1 MRADTISAI
10 KALQEHPSHGHDS
23 MTNSILP
30 AGIVIHRF
38 DQERLPDEIDPLVV
52 EARAN
57 GDDFVDGLIER
68 WLSGENRFAGPG
80 EALFMAWRS
89 DGGTTQLCGL
99 AGVGRDPYLNDPAIA
114 RLRHVYVG
122 RAFRRQGIAEHLVLT
137 CLAHA
142 DGHFPTIRLRTEN
155 PAAARIYERLGFA
168 PVENESATHIK
179 Y

>member
-1 MRADTISAI
+1 
-10 KALQEHPSHGHDS
+10 

-80 EALFMAWRS
+80 EALFMA
-89 DGGTTQLCGL
+89 
-99 AGVGRDPYLNDPAIA
+99 
-114 RLRHVYVG
+114 
-122 RAFRRQGIAEHLVLT
+122 
-137 CLAHA
+137 
-142 DGHFPTIRLRTEN
+142 
-155 PAAARIYERLGFA
+155 
-168 PVENESATHIK
+168 
-179 Y
+179 